1 MNKANHFL
9 FISID
14 GMTDPLGQ
22 SQVLPYLVGLAKK
35 GYSIGIV
42 SCEKKN
48 NWEQNQIHVNK
59 IIKAANIKWEYSFYK
74 NSIPFLSQ
82 IQNYN
87 SLKKTVKQNI
97 INSPNQIILHCR
109 SYLAGLIG
117 LIAKKKYS
125 TGLIFDMRGFW
136 ADERIDGGIWN
147 KSKPIGHFLY
157 SFFKKK
163 EKDILL
169 NADAI
174 ISLTQKA
181 KTIILNWGFGI
192 NNSKITVIPCCV
204 DLEHFSEK
212 TINNNLLTTLKN
224 NYPQLNNKFV
234 LSYVGSL
241 GTWYMSDEM
250 ITFFKILSQK
260 TDAVFLII
268 TKDDKEIIYEA
279 AKKQGLTLDKLIIV
293 ASSRNDMPTYISL
306 SSASLFFI
314 KPSFSKSAS
323 SPTKMGEIL
332 SMGIPIITNTGIG
345 DVESIINESQ
355 CGIIISDFNDN
366 GYQNAANE
374 LLEKNSL
381 ISKNTKQTA
390 HNYFS
395 LLEGIEKYN
404 HVYSLFNIK

>member
-1 MNKANHFL
+1 MNKANYFL
-9 FISID
+9 FVSID

-42 SCEKKN
+42 SCEKKA
-48 NWEQNQIHVNK
+48 NWEQNHTQINN
-59 IIKAANIKWEYSFYK
+59 ITKAANIKWEYSFYK
-74 NSIPFLSQ
+74 NSIPFVSQ

-87 SLKKTVKQNI
+87 SLKKIVKQTI

-147 KSKPIGHFLY
+147 KSKPIGRFLY
-157 SFFKKK
+157 YFFKKK
-163 EKDILL
+163 EKEILL

-181 KTIILNWGFGI
+181 KSIILNWELGI
-192 NNSKITVIPCCV
+192 NNSKISVIPCCV

-212 TINNNLLTTLKN
+212 TINNNLLITIKT

-241 GTWYMSDEM
+241 GTWYMSEEM

-279 AKKQGLTLDKLIIV
+279 AKKQGVALDKLIIIP
-293 ASSRNDMPTYISL
+293 SSRNDMPTYISL

-323 SPTKMGEIL
+323 SPTKMGELL

-355 CGIIISDFNDN
+355 CGILISDFNDRS
-366 GYQNAANE
+366 YQNATNE
-374 LLEKNSL
+374 LLERNQV
-381 ISKNTKQTA
+381 ISKNTKHTA

-395 LLEGIEKYN
+395 LLDGIEKYN
-404 HVYSLFNIK
+404 HVYSLFNNK

>member
-1 MNKANHFL
+1 MNKANYFL
-9 FISID
+9 FVSID

-42 SCEKKN
+42 SCEKKA
-48 NWEQNQIHVNK
+48 NWEQNHTQINN
-59 IIKAANIKWEYSFYK
+59 ITKAANIKWEYSFYK
-74 NSIPFLSQ
+74 NSIPFVSQ

-87 SLKKTVKQNI
+87 SLKKIVKQTI

-147 KSKPIGHFLY
+147 KSKPIGRFLY

-163 EKDILL
+163 EKEILL

-181 KTIILNWGFGI
+181 KSIILNWQLGI
-192 NNSKITVIPCCV
+192 NNSKISVIPCCV

-212 TINNNLLTTLKN
+212 TINENVLTTIKT

-250 ITFFKILSQK
+250 IAFFKILSQK

-279 AKKQGLTLDKLIIV
+279 AKKQGLALDKLIII
-293 ASSRNDMPTYISL
+293 ASSRNDIPTYISL

-345 DVESIINESQ
+345 DVENIINESQ
-355 CGIIISDFNDN
+355 CGILISDFNDSS
-366 GYQNAANE
+366 YQNATNE
-374 LLEKNSL
+374 LLEKNHV

-395 LLEGIEKYN
+395 LLDGIEKYN
-404 HVYSLFNIK
+404 HVYSSFTIK

>member
-1 MNKANHFL
+1 MNKANYFL
-9 FISID
+9 FVSID
-14 GMTDPLGQ
+14 GMTNPLGQ

-42 SCEKKN
+42 SCEKEA
-48 NWEQNQIHVNK
+48 NWKQNQIHVNN
-59 IIKAANIKWEYSFYK
+59 ITKAANIKWEYSFYK

-82 IQNYN
+82 LQNYN
-87 SLKKTVKQNI
+87 SLKKIVKQTI
-97 INSPNQIILHCR
+97 INSPNHIILHCR

-117 LIAKKKYS
+117 LNAKKKFS

-157 SFFKKK
+157 SYFKKK
-163 EKDILL
+163 EKEILL
-169 NADAI
+169 HADAI

-181 KTIILNWGFGI
+181 KSIIVNWEFGI

-212 TINNNLLTTLKN
+212 TINNNLLITLKN

-279 AKKQGLTLDKLIIV
+279 AKKTRRGF
-293 ASSRNDMPTYISL
+293 R
-306 SSASLFFI
+306 
-314 KPSFSKSAS
+314 
-323 SPTKMGEIL
+323 
-332 SMGIPIITNTGIG
+332 
-345 DVESIINESQ
+345 
-355 CGIIISDFNDN
+355 
-366 GYQNAANE
+366 
-374 LLEKNSL
+374 
-381 ISKNTKQTA
+381 
-390 HNYFS
+390 
-395 LLEGIEKYN
+395 
-404 HVYSLFNIK
+404 